1 MLHGGALRCCR
12 RLAGRSFGRA
22 SSHSA
27 GKMPGIW
34 LARRTDLASAQTRLF
49 HSRASVWSAATC
61 RRCLPRAQANSLR
74 ISPVPR
80 AKAPTSWRTPNA
92 AATAKPAHSL
102 HTCRVRNTL
111 NTYDAGSTLTRYAA
125 GCRPLRQGAGA
136 FTAIP
141 TELGIVEMELSHGC
155 SGAFHTLNGF

>member
-1 MLHGGALRCCR
+1 
-12 RLAGRSFGRA
+12 
-22 SSHSA
+22 
-27 GKMPGIW
+27 GIW

-92 AATAKPAHSL
+92 FATAKPAHSL

-111 NTYDAGSTLTRYAA
+111 NRYGVKTPYSQDVPPGQTNAAAGFSAKQESAETGARTAVSARNGADAGK
-125 GCRPLRQGAGA
+125 
-136 FTAIP
+136 
-141 TELGIVEMELSHGC
+141 
-155 SGAFHTLNGF
+155 